1 MRKKTLP
8 YLIYLIVILV
18 YSFLSILLTKEKTDV
33 FWCGFVFAIL
43 AVFISAALTFISVEK
58 NSSAFPI
65 ELSLISFSYIYVII
79 ALLVNLI
86 FGKVLTLPFRVF
98 ISIHIVCLGLFAII
112 TILLMLSK
120 WHIAKQNDEVKAQ
133 LCQLQ
138 LLIGD
143 VEKIRS
149 KLSDLPAGIR
159 TPVTKLIDKVAE
171 KIRFSEYSTDE
182 NILQIDNNI
191 RTNFDKLVD
200 EINNMAEKQSENTK
214 IVESYVNSIL
224 QLVDDRNMQIKTAKS
239 GI

>member
-33 FWCGFVFAIL
+33 FWCGFVFVIL
-43 AVFISAALTFISVEK
+43 AVLISAALTFISVEK

-79 ALLVNLI
+79 ALLVNLV

-120 WHIAKQNDEVKAQ
+120 GHIAKQNDEVKAQ

-171 KIRFSEYSTDE
+171 KIRFSEYSTEE

-191 RTNFDKLVD
+191 RTNLDKLVD